1 MVQVGRVRSMNLM
14 LIQDVIVKYSE
25 AISTVLDVDVVII
38 DRYYTKIA
46 YTTRN
51 VSDALPITSTTV
63 VGEAMNKGEVIII
76 ENKENYPICQN
87 CEDTTECKISG
98 IISVPIFSNQ
108 KTVGA
113 VALLFH
119 KGNQTDV
126 FNNVGPAVHFVEIM
140 ADLIS
145 SKLLNIEDMDRLRLT
160 GYDRESI
167 INAVDDAIISFDS
180 AGRVSYYNQR
190 FVAEFPVTGPLEG
203 RQFSDLFHH
212 HRLEE
217 IHRSAYDELNQ
228 PVFYERHQKT
238 FIGSVTKK
246 NRIVNG
252 IKQGT
257 IFIFKNLNANF
268 ISLRNLLDHGA
279 EIGFQHLVDPDEAF
293 QSEVEKA
300 KEMAVTDDTVY
311 IESEQGLEV
320 NELARAIHNYS
331 DRSGKVF
338 KKIDFAQLT
347 MKEIESTMLEFRVY
361 SEGNNFQI
369 GDLNIANGGTVFL
382 KNVQRMPLF
391 MQTFILEIIKGN
403 SVYSESFG
411 LHRVDLRFIVHS
423 EESLEPL
430 VKAGRFSE
438 ALYHRIS
445 ARKLAIPPLRKRRRH
460 IRQTLLQI
468 FDEMKKVYA
477 SHEITLSPEAVET
490 LANCRWPQNRIS
502 VEAAME
508 KILRL
513 TNVKVITNKHLL
525 QVLPEEFEPKEG
537 HFETYQLEEIER
549 KIIIELLTK
558 GYEKDRIAREMG
570 IGRATLYRKMDKYGI
585 CAEDLKAARIPPLN
599 RQLNM

>member
-1 MVQVGRVRSMNLM
+1 MNLM
-14 LIQDVIVKYSE
+14 LMQDVIVKYSE

-87 CEDTTECKISG
+87 CEDASECMIAG
-98 IISVPIFSNQ
+98 MISVPIFSNH
-108 KTVGA
+108 KAVGA

-119 KGNQTDV
+119 KANQTDV
-126 FNNVGPAVHFVEIM
+126 FKNVGPAVHFVEII

-145 SKLLNIEDMDRLRLT
+145 SKLLNIEDMERLRLT
-160 GYDRESI
+160 SYDRESI
-167 INAVDDAIISFDS
+167 INAVDDAIISFDV
-180 AGRVSYYNQR
+180 AGKVSYYNKR
-190 FVAEFPVTGPLEG
+190 FTTEFPVTGPLEG
-203 RQFSDLFHH
+203 KQFSDIFHH
-212 HRLEE
+212 SRLDE
-217 IHRSAYDELNQ
+217 IYRSVYDELNR
-228 PVFYERHQKT
+228 PLFYEYQQKT

-246 NRIVNG
+246 NRMVNG
-252 IKQGT
+252 IKQGS

-279 EIGFQHLVDPDEAF
+279 EIGFQHLVDADEVF
-293 QSEVEKA
+293 QIEIEKA
-300 KEMAVTDDTVY
+300 KEMAVTDDDIL
-311 IESEQGLEV
+311 IESEPGLEV

-331 DRSGKVF
+331 DRSEKVF

-369 GDLNIANGGTVFL
+369 GDLNMANGGTVFL
-382 KNVQRMPLF
+382 RNVQRMPLF
-391 MQTFILEIIKGN
+391 TQSFILQIVKGN

-423 EESLEPL
+423 EVPLEPL
-430 VKAGRFSE
+430 VKAGHFSE

-445 ARKLAIPPLRKRRRH
+445 GRKLTIPPLRKRKKR
-460 IRQTLLQI
+460 IRQILLHI
-468 FDEMKKVYA
+468 FEEMKRVY
-477 SHEITLSPEAVET
+477 ENRDIRLSSEAVEV
-490 LANCRWPQNRIS
+490 LANCHWPQNRIS

-508 KILRL
+508 KIVRL
-513 TNVKVITNKHLL
+513 ANVKLVTEEHVV
-525 QVLPEEFEPKEG
+525 QVLPDEFERKNG
-537 HFETYQLEEIER
+537 RFETYQMEEIER
-549 KIIIELLTK
+549 KIIIELLQK
-558 GYEKDRIAREMG
+558 GYEKERIAREMG

-585 CAEDLKAARIPPLN
+585 CAEDHTAEKIVFLKR
-599 RQLNM
+599 